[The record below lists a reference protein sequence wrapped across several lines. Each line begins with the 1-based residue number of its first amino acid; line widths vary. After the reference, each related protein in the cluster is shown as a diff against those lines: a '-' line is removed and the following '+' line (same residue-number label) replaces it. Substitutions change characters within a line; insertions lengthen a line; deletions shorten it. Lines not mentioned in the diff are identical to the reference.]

1 MRGRKHRKM
10 KRISIFG
17 WMAAVSALAFV
28 GGERPAAAQRQEDV
42 GRQIEREYGVVG
54 DNTRD
59 GRRYNALLDDVVAR
73 ITQAVNAESHK
84 GDFRLQSAKLLG
96 GRDAKHDEV
105 VNAFALPDGRI
116 YVTLGLMRMIDGSP
130 TMEDELA
137 FVVAHE
143 MTHVAER
150 HGIGQQ
156 KKSLPYILGAIL
168 LGTATKNRTLGQ
180 AGGLLASA
188 KVASFS
194 RKDEY
199 SADRGGLLAMNR
211 AGYDLS
217 GAPKMLRRL
226 GEKSGK
232 QNKTI
237 TGIWG
242 THPISE
248 NRVSRVKE
256 MIADIR
262 AGRDPDDD
270 DGDRDQDRDRDRDR
284 NRHRGR

>member
-1 MRGRKHRKM
+1 M

-17 WMAAVSALAFV
+17 WLAAVTALAFAA
-28 GGERPAAAQRQEDV
+28 GANPAAAQREEDI
-42 GRQIEREYGVVG
+42 GRKIEREYGVVG
-54 DNTRD
+54 TDSRD
-59 GRRYNALLDDVVAR
+59 GRRYNAMLDDVVER
-73 ITQAVNAESHK
+73 MSQAVNAESGR
-84 GDFRLQSAKLLG
+84 GDFRLKSAKLLG
-96 GRDAKHDEV
+96 GRDQKHDEV

-116 YVTLGLMRMIDGSP
+116 YVTLGLMRMIEGSP

-137 FVVAHE
+137 FVVGHE
-143 MTHVAER
+143 ITHVAER
-150 HGIGQQ
+150 HGVGQQ
-156 KKSLPYILGAIL
+156 KKSLPYVLGAIL
-168 LGTATKNRTLGQ
+168 LGAATKNRTLGQ

-217 GAPKMLRRL
+217 GGPKMLRRL

-232 QNKTI
+232 QNRTI

-242 THPISE
+242 THPVSE

-270 DGDRDQDRDRDRDR
+270 RDQDRDQDRGRDRDR
-284 NRHRGR
+284 GR